1 MIITRILIAVAAL
14 LVTSSSCTPNRN
26 PDTKEDNPY
35 KALEL
40 STKSTE
46 FIQQG
51 QDFSYEFLSRI
62 SQEETKDFVISP
74 LSMQFLLGMILDGAR
89 GETATQIFQVL
100 GYGQGQAA
108 AVNQYCFEM
117 LRQLPSLDKATKLS
131 IANAIFVDEGW
142 PLLAQYKK
150 DVNDY
155 YDAEIANLNFRDND
169 GSLRVINGWCANHTN
184 GLIPKILDSVD
195 PSMLAYLLN
204 AVYFK
209 SMWTMPFAKN
219 MTAEETFTNEA
230 GDKSKLKM
238 MKKTGVFDY
247 GENDI
252 CQAVRLPY
260 GNGALAMT
268 VLLPKKGHGTAEVIK
283 SLRLTGIPQMY
294 GCDVK
299 LWLPRFETTYHIK
312 LNDILSAMGMP
323 YAFDSANA
331 DFLAMS
337 DYALCLSFVQQ
348 DAVIKVDEEGTEAA
362 AISSAGMLKNT
373 SVGHDPKPVVFHADH
388 PFVYLI
394 TEASTGAV
402 LFAGRYSKS

>member
-1 MIITRILIAVAAL
+1 MGIKYILVAVAAL
-14 LVTSSSCTPNRN
+14 LVTTSSCTPDNN
-26 PDTKEDNPY
+26 SGEDDNPY

-46 FIQQG
+46 FVQQG
-51 QDFSYEFLSRI
+51 QSFSYEFLYRI

-89 GETATQIFQVL
+89 GETANQICQVL
-100 GYGQGQAA
+100 GYGQGQVA
-108 AVNQYCFEM
+108 AVNQYCLEM

-131 IANAIFVDEGW
+131 IANAIFVDDGW
-142 PLLAQYKK
+142 PLLDSYKK

-155 YDAEIANLNFRDND
+155 YDAEIANLDFKDNE
-169 GSLRVINGWCANHTN
+169 GSLSVINGWCANHTN

-209 SMWTMPFAKN
+209 SMWTMPFAKS

-230 GDKSKLKM
+230 GNKTKLKM
-238 MKKTGVFDY
+238 MKKTGDY
-247 GENDI
+247 RYCENNI
-252 CQAVRLPY
+252 YQAVRLAY
-260 GNGALAMT
+260 GNGAFAMT
-268 VLLPKKGHGTAEVIK
+268 VLLPKTGHGVAEVIK
-283 SLRLTGIPQMY
+283 SLRLAGLPEMY
-294 GCDVK
+294 GSEVD
-299 LWLPRFETTYHIK
+299 LWLPRFETTYHIN
-312 LNDILSAMGMP
+312 LNKILSAMGMP
-323 YAFDSANA
+323 YAFDPANA

-337 DYALCLSFVQQ
+337 EYALCLSFVQQ

-373 SVGHDPKPVVFHADH
+373 SVGPDPMPVVFHADH

-394 TEASTGAV
+394 TEESTGAV
-402 LFAGRYSKS
+402 LFAGRYGKS